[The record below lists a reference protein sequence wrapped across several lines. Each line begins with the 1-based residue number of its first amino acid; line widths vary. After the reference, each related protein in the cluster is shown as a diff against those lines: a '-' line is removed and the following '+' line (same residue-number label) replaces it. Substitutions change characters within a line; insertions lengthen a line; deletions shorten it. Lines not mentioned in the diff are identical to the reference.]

1 MRPHYPLGKSNKRPK
16 IKVTLRYMSEIRE
29 EDILKEAIDHV
40 DTAIDLLRELAKR
53 KKSLAESL
61 EDIIYHLEEAGEL
74 LSSLSIR

>member
-1 MRPHYPLGKSNKRPK
+1 
-16 IKVTLRYMSEIRE
+16 MSEIRE